1 LDPDALQEV
10 FAMSS
15 GNSIYVTGSMIC
27 DPYEQSSPTEV
38 RRVVG
43 NIGRAGISLLVAPPT
58 PRSREIEL
66 GAYMH
71 IEHATFD
78 GQPEDSFRQTSIHL
92 SFTDYEMPVRIRD
105 ESRHII
111 DRPANLVETLVSVYD
126 RRSWVA
132 DLGVI
137 KELSGRRHKNS
148 DVINLQRLICKS
160 ANGRDTMTDCNSDPC
175 KSIPDL
181 VRFLETQY
189 GYVFYPP
196 MTSIDNWDELLDPP
210 TNSICVVR
218 AQKN

>member
-1 LDPDALQEV
+1 
-10 FAMSS
+10 
-15 GNSIYVTGSMIC
+15 
-27 DPYEQSSPTEV
+27 
-38 RRVVG
+38 
-43 NIGRAGISLLVAPPT
+43 
-58 PRSREIEL
+58 
-66 GAYMH
+66 MH

-218 AQKN
+218 AQKNWLARLALTCVALRLEFVTILLPEEPCWSCCQKMLLIYINTLLGQCSDIKIALIW